1 MPTKPKV
8 VEAAGDAAEKGQSQM
23 TELVRKLLL
32 ATIGAA
38 AIAQEEI
45 EALINRLVER
55 GEIAEKDGKKLM
67 HEMMDKRKSKTSKM
81 EDEVSKNIEGV
92 LNRMNIP
99 SKADVEELGQKIAGL
114 SKKIDELKKP
124 SA

>member
-8 VEAAGDAAEKGQSQM
+8 ESAEPADKNQSQM
-23 TELVRKLLL
+23 AEMVRRMLL

-45 EALINRLVER
+45 EALVNRLVER
-55 GEIAEKDGKKLM
+55 GEIAEKDGKKM
-67 HEMMDKRKSKTSKM
+67 IHEMMDKRKTKTAKF
-81 EDEVSKNIEGV
+81 EKEISKNIEGA
-92 LNRMNIP
+92 LDRMNVS
-99 SKADVEELGQKIAGL
+99 SKADVEALSQKITGL

-124 SA
+124 GA

>member
-8 VEAAGDAAEKGQSQM
+8 EGAEAADKNQSQM
-23 TELVRKLLL
+23 AELLRRVLL

-45 EALINRLVER
+45 EALVNRLVER
-55 GEIAEKDGKKLM
+55 GEIAEKDGKKM
-67 HEMMDKRKSKTSKM
+67 IHEMMDKRKTKTTKVEDDINKNM
-81 EDEVSKNIEGV
+81 ESV

-99 SKADVEELGQKIAGL
+99 TKGDVEALSQKITGL

-124 SA
+124 EA

>member
-8 VEAAGDAAEKGQSQM
+8 EGTEPADKNQSQM
-23 TELVRKLLL
+23 AEMVRRMLL

-45 EALINRLVER
+45 EALVNRLVER
-55 GEIAEKDGKKLM
+55 GEIAEKDGKKM
-67 HEMMDKRKSKTSKM
+67 IHEMMDKRKTKTTKV
-81 EDEVSKNIEGV
+81 EDEINKNIESV
-92 LNRMNIP
+92 LDRMNIP
-99 SKADVEELGQKIAGL
+99 TKADVEALSQKIAGL